1 MMQITDLQKE
11 QKITPLLR
19 LGFRPFFL
27 SGALFS
33 VIAILL
39 WLLMYKGVVSFSPL
53 GGGYWWHIHEMIF
66 GFGCAIIAGFLLTA
80 VQNWTGV
87 RGAQGTSLLV
97 LFLIWLA
104 GRIAVLFP
112 ELLGAELTTIIDL
125 SFLPAVAYVLGKP
138 IIAIKQYRNL
148 FFVPLLLLFTIAN
161 SEMHLAIYYPAT
173 FTITYAAY
181 TGVMLVTFLMSVMA
195 GRVVPMFTANGT
207 QTPKAS
213 PLPWLDKVT
222 NGCLAVA
229 MLYLLLQPVAGFSD
243 TFFGV
248 LLIIAGIFQT
258 IRWLRWKPWITL
270 GVPLL
275 WSIHASI
282 KFIAYGLIVLGF
294 SYLIVEVPSNHI
306 WHLLTVG
313 GMGGLIL
320 AMISRVSL
328 GHTGRPLSPPKAM
341 SFAFIFII
349 LAALVRSL
357 GPWVL
362 PEKNMLFIDI
372 SGTFWL
378 LAFGIF
384 VVTYAP
390 MLMSAR
396 KDGRPG

>member
-1 MMQITDLQKE
+1 MQITDLQKE